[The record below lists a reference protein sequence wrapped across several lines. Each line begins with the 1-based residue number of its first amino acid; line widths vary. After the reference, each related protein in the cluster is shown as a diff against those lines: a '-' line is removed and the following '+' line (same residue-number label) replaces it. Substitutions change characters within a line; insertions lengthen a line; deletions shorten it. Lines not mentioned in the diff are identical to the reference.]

1 MRRLGGDIAPA
12 RRPQPLQH
20 LPQQRQH
27 RDDLVALAL
36 GHVEPKPRQCLI
48 QFLSGHISASYFLP
62 KLSFPEPKPSWPG
75 LSRPSTTFDRTA
87 WSINEAEA
95 AFATYLDE
103 MHLAFLPC
111 NFQ

>member
-1 MRRLGGDIAPA
+1 MGRLGRDIAPV
-12 RRPQPLQH
+12 RRPQPLEH
-20 LPQQRQH
+20 LPQQGQDS
-27 RDDLVALAL
+27 DDLVALAL

-75 LSRPSTTFDRTA
+75 LSRPSTTFDRTE